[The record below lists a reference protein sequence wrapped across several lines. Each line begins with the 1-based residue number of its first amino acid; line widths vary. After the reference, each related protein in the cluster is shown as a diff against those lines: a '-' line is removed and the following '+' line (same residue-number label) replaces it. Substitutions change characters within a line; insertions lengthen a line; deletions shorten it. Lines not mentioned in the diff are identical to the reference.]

1 MPSAVKIQDDG
12 VISYTPAAAVNSG
25 DVVVLNGRAYVAL
38 LSIAANALGA
48 LASCGQYLFTKGALA
63 FSQGDRVY
71 WDTTNLT
78 ATKLNTGAYL
88 GICVKA
94 AVSGDSTVQVE
105 LSEEGGVRVPTS
117 TVAAT
122 GSVQGD
128 AAQLQEGFNLVTAAD
143 GTKGVVLPAAVA
155 GMVVQVKNNT
165 NAVLKVYPAASDTVN
180 GLSANAA
187 ISVAAF
193 TNAVFTAYDA
203 TAWYTNP
210 LLPS

>member
-1 MPSAVKIQDDG
+1 MPEATNVQDG
-12 VISYTPAAAVNSG
+12 VNVDYTPGADVLAG
-25 DVVVLNGRAYVAL
+25 KVVVINGTVRIVNVD
-38 LSIAANALGA
+38 IASGVLGA
-48 LASCGQYLFTKGALA
+48 TAAEGVFDVTKGATTFA
-63 FSQGDRVY
+63 DGGEVF
-71 WDTTNLT
+71 WDDTNKVATPT
-78 ATKLNTGAYL
+78 ATGPRMGKA
-88 GICVKA
+88 VKA
-94 AVSGDSTVQVE
+94 AVSSDPTVRVK
-105 LSEEGGVRVPTS
+105 LIPAGHVRVPTS

-143 GTKGVVLPAAVA
+143 GTKGVILPAAVA

-180 GLSANAA
+180 ALSANAA